1 MKQEEEGL
9 IYAPGQSDA
18 QIEFDFEVP
27 LPGRYQIAAVLI
39 LSLSSARYQPMLDGQ
54 PVGPELD
61 LCVPEEDWT
70 WFSFDLHDLQP
81 GKHTL
86 RFAGRGASPNQR
98 TKAPPRFAFGMNSLI
113 LLRLEDM
120 AGFN

>member
-1 MKQEEEGL
+1 
-9 IYAPGQSDA
+9 
-18 QIEFDFEVP
+18 V
-27 LPGRYQIAAVLI
+27 
-39 LSLSSARYQPMLDGQ
+39 RYQPFLDGQ
-54 PVGPELD
+54 PTGPELD
-61 LCVPEEDWT
+61 RCNLGEDWT

-86 RFAGRGASPNQR
+86 KFAGRGASPNRR

-120 AGFN
+120 AGYK